1 MEVEEINLASK
12 VFGSSTNFTNLPA
25 STLASTCSGEDCDDT
40 CGHPSPSSSLSDP
53 KLLDPSELARVEANW
68 SERPIFTPTRK
79 CDPIEGWE
87 DIYGISL
94 DQLNEE
100 RKVTTAKLAAFGG
113 VIPDVIYYFST
124 IVEIAYPGDKI
135 FLLLLHCALQLAKG
149 NLTANCG
156 ESHALGRHIPVSAV
170 ECKSLDI
177 FRELSRILEPFA
189 SINMGFTSKAIGAIN
204 GHQGLCKTITRLFE
218 RCAKLHFED
227 PKPGYV
233 AQALEIILEHFEKV
247 CIPTYLFS
255 AAGTRTGVNDIII
268 KKLMHCNGEYTTV
281 SKILLNHIQFFGC
294 AFPGI
299 SLRDTYRIMS
309 EKFRALC
316 ECMTSHLEKKCG
328 LTVHKSI
335 FEQGCESSVLALVG
349 VNPDVTEE
357 SLEKLVRPAGSAA
370 VLAYCTRHPDSP
382 ASEGPIEVQAYAAV
396 NYPAIETRLREYEE
410 EGRVDWVPESI
421 DEVMCW
427 HILCHN
433 GGNTAA
439 KMLRNEQEKKDW
451 SDTMQA
457 HQEESRKRKRE
468 RGDTDM
474 SKDTKEKI
482 PRVKRRKYYCNV
494 ENCTNQAKVGGV
506 CMRHGAKVKRKE
518 RKKCSAE
525 DCQNI
530 AVRGGVC
537 WRHGAKWSMK
547 MCSIEGCS
555 NYAQQRGLC
564 KRHGGY

>member
-1 MEVEEINLASK
+1 M
-12 VFGSSTNFTNLPA
+12 
-25 STLASTCSGEDCDDT
+25 
-40 CGHPSPSSSLSDP
+40 
-53 KLLDPSELARVEANW
+53 
-68 SERPIFTPTRK
+68 
-79 CDPIEGWE
+79 
-87 DIYGISL
+87 
-94 DQLNEE
+94 
-100 RKVTTAKLAAFGG
+100 
-113 VIPDVIYYFST
+113 
-124 IVEIAYPGDKI
+124 
-135 FLLLLHCALQLAKG
+135 
-149 NLTANCG
+149 
-156 ESHALGRHIPVSAV
+156 
-170 ECKSLDI
+170 
-177 FRELSRILEPFA
+177 
-189 SINMGFTSKAIGAIN
+189 
-204 GHQGLCKTITRLFE
+204 
-218 RCAKLHFED
+218 
-227 PKPGYV
+227 
-233 AQALEIILEHFEKV
+233 
-247 CIPTYLFS
+247 
-255 AAGTRTGVNDIII
+255 
-268 KKLMHCNGEYTTV
+268 
-281 SKILLNHIQFFGC
+281 
-294 AFPGI
+294 
-299 SLRDTYRIMS
+299 
-309 EKFRALC
+309 
-316 ECMTSHLEKKCG
+316 
-328 LTVHKSI
+328 
-335 FEQGCESSVLALVG
+335 
-349 VNPDVTEE
+349 
-357 SLEKLVRPAGSAA
+357 
-370 VLAYCTRHPDSP
+370 
-382 ASEGPIEVQAYAAV
+382 